1 MSERFKLF
9 ITAEDKA
16 KKPPPPPL
24 KIPAK
29 HKGVT
34 FDDMLDTLSNA
45 EKSASL
51 PTGLLG
57 VMAFFESSGNPTAV
71 SSESGAKG
79 LLQITSIFQE
89 QEKIKDV
96 TDIKEV
102 AGKAASFLRHAHDRM
117 GQSPNTQ
124 AFEGFGWDLKW
135 ELAVMAYYSG
145 VQGVLNWLG
154 DAAPLTG
161 DHKNVGERALKY
173 TERISDYMVHG
184 FNPEIMRPNW
194 DKQGR

>member
-1 MSERFKLF
+1 MGENFKLF
-9 ITAEDKA
+9 ITAEDK
-16 KKPPPPPL
+16 KNKPPPPPL

-29 HKGVT
+29 HKGIT
-34 FDDMLDTLSNA
+34 FDDMLQVLSGA
-45 EKSASL
+45 EKSANL
-51 PTGLLG
+51 PNGLLG
-57 VMAFFESSGNPTAV
+57 VMAFLESSGDPTAV
-71 SSESGAKG
+71 SEDGAAKG
-79 LLQITSIFQE
+79 LLQVTPTFHKQ
-89 QEKIKDV
+89 QNIKDV

-102 AGKAASFLRHAHDRM
+102 ASKAASYLRHAHDRM

-135 ELAVMAYYSG
+135 ELAVMAYHAG

-161 DHKNVGERALKY
+161 DHKNVGEKTLNYA
-173 TERISDYMVHG
+173 ERISDYMAHG
-184 FNPEIMRPNW
+184 FNPEIMRPAW

>member
-1 MSERFKLF
+1 MSEKFKLF

-29 HKGVT
+29 HKGMT
-34 FDDMLDTLSNA
+34 FDDMIRALSEA

-51 PTGLLG
+51 PTGLLS
-57 VMAFFESSGNPTAV
+57 VMAFLESSGDPTAV
-71 SSESGAKG
+71 SEDGAAKG
-79 LLQITSIFQE
+79 LLQVTPTFHE
-89 QEKIKDV
+89 QQNIKDIA
-96 TDIKEV
+96 DIKEV
-102 AGKAASFLRHAHDRM
+102 AAKAASYLRHAHDRM
-117 GQSPNTQ
+117 GQSLNTQ
-124 AFEGFGWDLKW
+124 AFEGFGWELKW
-135 ELAVMAYYSG
+135 ELAVMAYHAG

-161 DHKNVGERALKY
+161 DHRNVGEKTLNYA
-173 TERISDYMVHG
+173 ERIADYMVHG

-194 DKQGR
+194 DKQAR

>member
-1 MSERFKLF
+1 MSEKFKLF
-9 ITAEDKA
+9 ITAEDKQ

-24 KIPAK
+24 KIPSK

-34 FDDMLDTLSNA
+34 FDDMLQVLSDA
-45 EKSASL
+45 EKSANL
-51 PTGLLG
+51 PTGLLS
-57 VMAFFESSGNPTAV
+57 VIAFLESSGNPTAV

-79 LLQITSIFQE
+79 LLQVVSVFQE

-102 AGKAASFLRHAHDRM
+102 AGKAARFLRHAHDRM

-135 ELAVMAYYSG
+135 ELAIMAYYSG

-161 DHKNVGERALKY
+161 DHKNVGERALNY
-173 TERISDYMVHG
+173 TERIADYMVHG

-194 DKQGR
+194 DKQAR